1 VSFFRSATLLG
12 ASQLINMVLTL
23 VSRILLTR
31 ILGRDLFGEFG
42 LALNNITVLSR
53 IGSLGIAPASQYHAG
68 KKQHPPEEVVPTAFW
83 MSLVIGLG
91 AFAVATLGK
100 PWIYEG
106 LFTGEVPHDQ
116 AWLVFYHM
124 LPFLPV
130 VIVAMSLAVMLIPLE
145 RKRAYTLMQA
155 TAMVP
160 LILVALGLWKLVP
173 TLTPLRVVISAQLAA
188 WFWML
193 GFSLYHL
200 WPWLRRLRFSK
211 PAARELLR
219 YGWQAWPNVVLT
231 VGAARFVTLFGAGFV
246 APRDLSIY
254 ILGLNLAEAS
264 LAPYTMV
271 GQLVLSRVADDT
283 DADGKSTLQMMRL
296 SWVLLVVIVLLFAVV
311 GPWAVPL
318 LFGAEFAPA
327 VPVSIAL
334 CVTGFAHAQ
343 MATLSN
349 FFAGKGQ
356 PGLTKWGLGAE
367 VVAMFALLAWL
378 GPLYGVWGLVGAS
391 IASAVLGWLV
401 STALLRR
408 LINVRLRDQLLPT
421 REDLA
426 LLKRSL
432 GSLFGKR
439 SG

>member
-1 VSFFRSATLLG
+1 MSFFRSAALLG
-12 ASQLINMVLTL
+12 TSQLVNMGLTL

-53 IGSLGIAPASQYHAG
+53 IGSFGIAPGSQYHAG
-68 KKQHPPEEVVPTAFW
+68 KKDFSPEEVVPTAFW
-83 MSLVIGLG
+83 VSLVIGLLS
-91 AFAVATLGK
+91 FAVATLGK
-100 PWIYEG
+100 PWIYQE
-106 LFTGEVPHDQ
+106 LFARDTPHDQ

-130 VIVAMSLAVMLIPLE
+130 VIVAMNLAVMMIPLE
-145 RKRAYTLMQA
+145 RKRAYSVMQA
-155 TAMVP
+155 TAMIP
-160 LILVALGLWKLVP
+160 LIALALGLWQFVP
-173 TLTPLRVVISAQLAA
+173 SLTPLRVVISAQLAA

-193 GFSLYHL
+193 GFAGWHL
-200 WPWLRRLRFSK
+200 WPWLKRFRFSK

-219 YGWQAWPNVVLT
+219 YGLQAWPNVILT
-231 VGAARFVTLFGAGFV
+231 VGAARFITVFGAGY
-246 APRDLSIY
+246 AEPRDLSIY

-283 DADGKSTLQMMRL
+283 DADGKSTLQLMRL
-296 SWVLLVVIVLLFAVV
+296 SWVLLLVIVLVFAAV

-318 LFGAEFAPA
+318 LFGPDFSPA

-378 GPLYGVWGLVGAS
+378 GPLHGVWGLVAAS
-391 IASAVLGWLV
+391 IASALLGWLV

-408 LINVRLRDQLLPT
+408 KFAVRLRDQLLPT
-421 REDLA
+421 REDLE
-426 LLKRSL
+426 LLRRSI
-432 GSLFGKR
+432 GSLFAKR
-439 SG
+439 RA